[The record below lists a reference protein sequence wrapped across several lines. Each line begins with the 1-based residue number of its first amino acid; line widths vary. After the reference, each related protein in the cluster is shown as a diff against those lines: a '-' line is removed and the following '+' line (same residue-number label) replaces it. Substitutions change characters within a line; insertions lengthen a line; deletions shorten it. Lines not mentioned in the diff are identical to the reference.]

1 MSKTR
6 EFPNVVKLLC
16 RIAHTMR
23 ENGCYSTVFLALN
36 VPSGIHSDPHNR
48 AEVENTLIPLSS
60 FQGGELFVEAEDG
73 QYKLDSDGTLG
84 NVLPLTLPDT
94 AFWARRRHAVLPW
107 TGDRFVLGLYH
118 VRNPEWLRA
127 EDRSFL
133 SEMGMQLR

>member
-1 MSKTR
+1 M
-6 EFPNVVKLLC
+6 
-16 RIAHTMR
+16 
-23 ENGCYSTVFLALN
+23 
-36 VPSGIHSDPHNR
+36 
-48 AEVENTLIPLSS
+48 ENTLIPLSS